1 MRPFYRLRNALPLV
15 LALGLG
21 LGQLAPP
28 LARQVPPAGASGSL
42 DNQASELV
50 RLINGARSAS
60 GKSSLTIDVF
70 LASKARDGAIPCPDD
85 AAKTIAGRARDMAAS
100 GSMSHDLP
108 NCDTATMS
116 SKTFVSTLQSAWGY
130 GSVGEILL
138 ENGGYGN
145 GAYLYSVTGS
155 KRTWMT
161 WTYSTTG
168 HGMIGWKSSSSH
180 WAIIMGGYSHVG
192 CGGWSSGSTYFYDCL
207 FSKGG
212 PTPSGLTSPPTKSPF
227 SNPLPA
233 TPTPKP
239 TSKPQSGGSGS
250 STSSGSSTAGP
261 SASASA
267 TAATIES
274 PSPDPEFAGA
284 LVAAASDSPGPDQ
297 AGAISQFAGGSPTGG
312 LAVPALHA
320 LKIVAAVAGSGAA
333 VLGVFYVLFF
343 MRRRRRTGTG

>member
-1 MRPFYRLRNALPLV
+1 MLHFHKLRYALSLA

-21 LGQLAPP
+21 LFATSLAWK
-28 LARQVPPAGASGSL
+28 VPPAGASGPL

-85 AAKTIAGRARDMAAS
+85 SAKTIAGRARDMAAT
-100 GSMSHDLP
+100 GSMSHNLR
-108 NCDTATMS
+108 NCDSATTS

-138 ENGGYGN
+138 DNGGYGN
-145 GAYLYSVTGS
+145 GAYLYSVAGS

-168 HGMIGWKSSSSH
+168 HAMTGWKSSSSH
-180 WAIIMGGYSHVG
+180 WAIVMGGYSHVG

-212 PTPSGLTSPPTKSPF
+212 PTPSGLKSPPTKSPF

-239 TSKPQSGGSGS
+239 TARPQSGGSGS
-250 STSSGSSTAGP
+250 STSG
-261 SASASA
+261 SA
-267 TAATIES
+267 TADPNASAFATAGTTES
-274 PSPDPEFAGA
+274 PSPDPQFAGA

-297 AGAISQFAGGSPTGG
+297 AGAVRQFVGGSPSGG
-312 LAVPALHA
+312 LPLPPLHVV
-320 LKIVAAVAGSGAA
+320 KILAAVGGSGAA
-333 VLGVFYVLFF
+333 LLGASYVLFF
-343 MRRRRRTGTG
+343 VRRRRRTGTG